1 MIEKCYS
8 ELSYISKIDKKT
20 FEVSAG
26 WVQWLIIAKYTYYES
41 YEGSVRDARSHLKNW

>member
-1 MIEKCYS
+1 VRDNNTKMIEKCYS

-26 WVQWLIIAKYTYYES
+26 
-41 YEGSVRDARSHLKNW
+41 